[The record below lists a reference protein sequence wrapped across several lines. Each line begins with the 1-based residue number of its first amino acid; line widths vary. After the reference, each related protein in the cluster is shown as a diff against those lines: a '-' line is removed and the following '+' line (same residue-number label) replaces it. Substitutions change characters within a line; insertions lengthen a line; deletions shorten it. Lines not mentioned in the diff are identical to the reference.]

1 MRPNGELRLFA
12 VLLCNGV
19 VCSGVM
25 SSLNGFL
32 GSVVFPAFLYG
43 CVSAAVLG
51 IPLLLLG
58 DRRFARFKAR
68 YIVNGLI
75 QGLIAYLFS
84 HTFSAYPL
92 LLSILGGLA
101 LGVLYAVVLNAI
113 ERIPVKG
120 AALQRK
126 GGGAVVV
133 VPLAGGVTLGSAATL
148 FLSGDESSLPG
159 FVLFFLIGALLSMLV
174 SWPVLWLVERFVAT
188 RLRYVIGGV
197 ISSMLI
203 WLMIAAPLLLPH
215 PAALSERSME
225 LPPMFREGAAAFA
238 LSGLIAGILCSAFNW
253 TYDRCRHFGVR
264 SKD

>member
-75 QGLIAYLFS
+75 QGLIAYLFFTPS
-84 HTFSAYPL
+84 RLIRCYCRFSAVWRWVCCMPL
-92 LLSILGGLA
+92 
-101 LGVLYAVVLNAI
+101 
-113 ERIPVKG
+113 
-120 AALQRK
+120 
-126 GGGAVVV
+126 
-133 VPLAGGVTLGSAATL
+133 
-148 FLSGDESSLPG
+148 SS
-159 FVLFFLIGALLSMLV
+159 
-174 SWPVLWLVERFVAT
+174 T
-188 RLRYVIGGV
+188 R
-197 ISSMLI
+197 
-203 WLMIAAPLLLPH
+203 
-215 PAALSERSME
+215 
-225 LPPMFREGAAAFA
+225 
-238 LSGLIAGILCSAFNW
+238 
-253 TYDRCRHFGVR
+253 
-264 SKD
+264 